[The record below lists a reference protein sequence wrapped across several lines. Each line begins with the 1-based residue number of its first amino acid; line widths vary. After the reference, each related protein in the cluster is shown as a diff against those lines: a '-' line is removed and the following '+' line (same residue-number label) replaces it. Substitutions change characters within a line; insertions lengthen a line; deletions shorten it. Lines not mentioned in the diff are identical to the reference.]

1 MDCLAEG
8 RRLKKMSDNREMC
21 PNGHF
26 YDKSKY
32 TQCPHCAKGMPPI
45 KLSAFTTQAGS
56 QMEEEAKKK
65 TEKKGL
71 FAGWKRGKEKD
82 TEIPVSAEPPVKHSG
97 NTESLRMPEAEGH
110 GLTQGLQAWESK
122 VEIRREEA
130 ASTTARPEQERAKE
144 STTCQPEVPES
155 SAQASLSSAFAAVA
169 APRGEGIDKDKTV
182 GFYSTL
188 QSNEPV
194 VGYLI
199 CTKGEDYGCG
209 FPLKSGNNTIG
220 RSQSMD
226 VVIMD
231 PKVSREKQAF
241 VMYEPHKRQFYVKPG
256 EGSGLCYFNEDVVLA
271 PMEIHQFDRIGVGDT
286 ELMLIPVCCEQ
297 FCWEE

>member
-1 MDCLAEG
+1 
-8 RRLKKMSDNREMC
+8 MSDNREMC
-21 PNGHF
+21 ANGHF

-32 TQCPHCAKGMPPI
+32 TQCPHCANGMAPI
-45 KLSAFTTQAGS
+45 KKSAFTTQAGG
-56 QMEEEAKKK
+56 QMEEEKK

-71 FAGWKRGKEKD
+71 FAVWKKGREKD
-82 TEIPVSAEPPVKHSG
+82 TEPPVIAEPQVKHSG
-97 NTESLRMPEAEGH
+97 NTESLRMPEAAKH
-110 GLTQGLQAWESK
+110 DLTQGLQAWGSK
-122 VEIRREEA
+122 AEIRHEEA
-130 ASTTARPEQERAKE
+130 ASTTARPEQERAVE
-144 STTCQPEVPES
+144 NTMRQPDVPEAT
-155 SAQASLSSAFAAVA
+155 AQTSLTSAFAAVA
-169 APRGEGIDKDKTV
+169 APKGEPVDKDKTV

-188 QSNEPV
+188 QSNAPV

-256 EGSGLCYFNEDVVLA
+256 EGSGLCYFNGDVVLA

-286 ELMLIPVCCEQ
+286 ELMLIPICCEQ